1 MKTKRIIP
9 ILVSV
14 GLSLL
19 TALLAL
25 LVGGFILS
33 SKVVYGVLIV
43 AGCFFIGRYNPK
55 SWWYGPIL
63 CNAMSIISFITRPNA
78 RADWM
83 YIFGILVLSLT
94 AAISGAKVG
103 KRSVVDVRQP
113 GAE

>member
-1 MKTKRIIP
+1 MKTKQITP

-19 TALLAL
+19 TAFLAL
-25 LVGGFILS
+25 IIGGFILHS
-33 SKVVYGVLIV
+33 SVAYGAFIV

-55 SWWYGPIL
+55 SLWYGPIL

-78 RADWM
+78 RAGWM
-83 YIFGILVLSLT
+83 YICGIFIISII

-103 KRSVVDVRQP
+103 KRSTVTVNSKR
-113 GAE
+113 